1 MHDGGIETIND
12 VIDFFY
18 NGGCKNPQK
27 DTLIKRINYSEKDK
41 LDIIEFLYTLTDTTI
56 SKNINFIENNK
67 FENSKLDY

>member
-1 MHDGGIETIND
+1 MML
-12 VIDFFY
+12 
-18 NGGCKNPQK
+18 
-27 DTLIKRINYSEKDK
+27 LIFLQWRLQESTKRHFDKRINYSEKDK